1 MPVNKVC
8 FQCLCSCVHP
18 SVCVSAFLV
27 PACVSEGV
35 VSGLLFAGGGRAVAV
50 ILGGLLTQGPAWAP
64 AGVIIEKT
72 GLLRVSAEAS
82 RLGTFGW
89 NVFTLYY
96 PTHSENVIQ
105 YSFKKK
111 KHLQLLVKEPWEY
124 HFTMPSWK
132 IKSFTFL
139 ETCRIMKVQD
149 GAQEVSPRLPYAN
162 SSLVILLSSRLKK
175 AHWR

>member
-1 MPVNKVC
+1 M
-8 FQCLCSCVHP
+8 
-18 SVCVSAFLV
+18 SAFLV
-27 PACVSEGV
+27 PACVREGV

-105 YSFKKK
+105 YSF
-111 KHLQLLVKEPWEY
+111 
-124 HFTMPSWK
+124 
-132 IKSFTFL
+132 
-139 ETCRIMKVQD
+139 
-149 GAQEVSPRLPYAN
+149 
-162 SSLVILLSSRLKK
+162 
-175 AHWR
+175 